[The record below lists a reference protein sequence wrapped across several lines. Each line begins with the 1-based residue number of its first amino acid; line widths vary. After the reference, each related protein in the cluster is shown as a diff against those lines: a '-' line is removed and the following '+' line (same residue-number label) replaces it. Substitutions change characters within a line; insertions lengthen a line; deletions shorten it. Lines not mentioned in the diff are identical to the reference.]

1 MGSGVSTEQDSY
13 DGGDNNIEP
22 TVIIKKNVDR
32 KKLMNLFEL
41 SDAPDAEN
49 YFAQLNKSISTND
62 VSKETETLLLTA
74 LDGLY
79 SLNSSMEKAVA
90 EGISKMD
97 VLIRAMIR
105 ETKSAGELLTV
116 EGESGTKLYVIE
128 SGQVQ
133 VTINGN
139 FIREMSAGTLLG
151 ELSLLYDAPRSA
163 TVKCSTECVV
173 WSMSREI
180 FKKVQASTSSMTDL
194 TRSRWLINC
203 PELAIL
209 SQLELSKLLGLL
221 QVNKLKY
228 GAEVYK
234 AGNKTNTISLIE
246 KGSAK
251 IYTPVDLSSKTS
263 DEIDA
268 YLGVIRPRQDTLTLS
283 ASRSTLD
290 IPPPGESYNE
300 KSILPDGYY
309 ACDVSEGCILGI
321 GILKAKA
328 GMNEDKWIWKD
339 TDAECPITM
348 MVQSESADI
357 VSFTVDTFENLF
369 GPTESVLLRKP
380 SLQAPTT
387 KEEAPSKKSIEK
399 IFDVT
404 RVTMK
409 YVLGSGNFG
418 AVVMADH
425 FEGSSKVQYA
435 MKILSKVAVIE
446 TGQVRHVL
454 DERKL
459 LSIMNNPFILKFYG
473 TYQSPHQLFMVTEP
487 LQGGDLWNV
496 IYETHPYDQQ
506 GGLSPKLAQF
516 YLSSIMIALGHIH
529 SKGIVY
535 RDLKPENI
543 LFDLRGYLRIIDFG
557 FAKEVPYTTVVNGEK
572 RLHAKTYTLCGTP
585 EYLSPELI
593 FNLGHDHSSDIWAVG
608 VVFHEMLMGSTPFRP
623 KQADNVTELFTN
635 IALVKKHGLKL
646 SAKFEAKYGNSPT
659 SELMTILLRAEP
671 AERNLAVSG
680 NIVNLFKT
688 SDYFK
693 GIDIK
698 SLEKQ
703 EIVPEFIPPKQ
714 TQFDSLDVLAPV
726 KQFKGDQQIFAAF

>member
-1 MGSGVSTEQDSY
+1 MGSGVSTENGEPIHQDQSV
-13 DGGDNNIEP
+13 DG

-49 YFAQLNKSISTND
+49 YFASLNKSISSNE
-62 VSKETETLLLTA
+62 VSRETETLLLTA

-97 VLIRAMIR
+97 LLIRAMIR
-105 ETKSAGELLTV
+105 KTKEAGELLCV

-128 SGQVQ
+128 CGQVQ
-133 VTINGN
+133 VTINGT

-163 TVKCSTECVV
+163 TVKCLTECVV

-180 FKKVQASTSSMTDL
+180 FKKIQASTSSLTDL
-194 TRSRWLINC
+194 QRSRWLINC

-221 QVNKLKY
+221 QLSALKT
-228 GAEVYK
+228 GSEVYK
-234 AGNKTNTISLIE
+234 AGSKTNKICVIE

-251 IYTPVDLSSKTS
+251 IFTPVDLSGKSS
-263 DEIDA
+263 EDIDN
-268 YLGVIRPRQDTLTLS
+268 YLGIIRPRPETLTLS
-283 ASRSTLD
+283 ASKSSLE
-290 IPPPGESYNE
+290 IPPPSSP
-300 KSILPDGYY
+300 SINARSPLPDGYY

-321 GILKAKA
+321 GILRGKA
-328 GMNEDKWIWKD
+328 GIAEDRWTWTEGGANCPMTMIMQ
-339 TDAECPITM
+339 TDN
-348 MVQSESADI
+348 ADI
-357 VSFTVDTFENLF
+357 FSFTVDIFENLF
-369 GPTESVLLRKP
+369 GSVESVLLRKP
-380 SLQAPTT
+380 NVAPV
-387 KEEAPSKKSIEK
+387 KEESNSQKMAEK
-399 IFDVT
+399 TFDVT
-404 RVTMK
+404 KMAMK

-425 FEGSSKVQYA
+425 TEGSSKVSYA

-459 LSIMNNPFILKFYG
+459 LSMMNNPFILKFYG
-473 TYQSPHQLFMVTEP
+473 AYQSPHQLFMVTEP
-487 LQGGDLWNV
+487 LLGGDLWNV
-496 IYETHPYDQQ
+496 VYETHPYDQL
-506 GGLSPKLAQF
+506 GGLSPTLAKF
-516 YLSSIMIALGHIH
+516 YVISIMIALGHIH

-557 FAKEVPYTTVVNGEK
+557 FAKEVPYTTVVNGET

-593 FNLGHDHSSDIWAVG
+593 FNLGHDQSSDIWAVG
-608 VVFHEMLMGSTPFRP
+608 VVYHEMLMGSTPFRP

-646 SAKFEAKYGNSPT
+646 SSGFEAKYGNTPT
-659 SELMTILLRAEP
+659 SELLHILLRAEP
-671 AERNLAVSG
+671 TERNLAVSG
-680 NIVNLFKT
+680 NIANLFKT
-688 SDYFK
+688 CSFFK
-693 GIDIK
+693 DIDIA
-698 SLEKQ
+698 SIESQ
-703 EIVPEFIPPKQ
+703 EFVPEFIPPKQ
-714 TQFDSLDVLAPV
+714 TQYDSLDVLAPV
-726 KQFKGDQQIFAAF
+726 KQFKDDQQIFASF